1 MPKIVITD
9 STFPN
14 IDPERAILEAA
25 GCQVV
30 LGQRGPE
37 NALIEL
43 TRDADGIITQF
54 APLTANVIANMKK
67 AKVIVRNGIGYD
79 NIDVDAAKRYR
90 IPVCNIPDYCIDEVA
105 DQTLAFM
112 LALTRQVLT
121 NDKLVR
127 DGGWGLAVAESQMR
141 TLKEMTV
148 GVVGSGRI
156 GRAVVKRLLAFGGR
170 VVVFDPFV
178 AGDTIRAAGAEPIAL
193 EQLLATAD
201 LVTLHCLMNAQTR
214 HLINEQSLAKMKR
227 GVLFVNVGRGGL
239 VDTEALIAALQ
250 SGQVGAAALDVFE
263 TEPLPAN
270 SPLRTMNNVM
280 VASHL
285 ASVSARAMR
294 VVRETSARLVLKA
307 LNGERLDNVVNGVP
321 QGPGNTT

>member
-1 MPKIVITD
+1 MPRIVITD

-14 IDPERAILEAA
+14 IDPERVILEAA
-25 GCQVV
+25 GCEVV

-37 NALIEL
+37 SALIEL

-54 APLTANVIANMKK
+54 APLTANVIANMKR

-79 NIDVDAAKRYR
+79 NIDVDAARAQR

-112 LALTRQVLT
+112 LALTRQVLPNHQFT
-121 NDKLVR
+121 R
-127 DGGWGLAVAESQMR
+127 DGNWGLAVAESQMR

-148 GVVGSGRI
+148 GVIGYGRI
-156 GRAVVKRLLAFGGR
+156 GRTVVKRLLAFGGR

-178 AGDTIRAAGAEPIAL
+178 ARDAIRAGGAEPVVL
-193 EQLLATAD
+193 EQLLAKAD
-201 LVTLHCLMNAQTR
+201 LITLHCLMNAQTR
-214 HLINEQSLAKMKR
+214 HLINARSLGKMKR
-227 GVLFVNVGRGGL
+227 GVLFINVGRGGL
-239 VDTEALIAALQ
+239 VDTEALITALR
-250 SGQVGAAALDVFE
+250 SGQVAAAGLDVFE
-263 TEPLPAN
+263 TEPLPAD
-270 SPLRTMNNVM
+270 SPLRTMNNVV

-294 VVRETSARLVLKA
+294 VVRETSAQLVLKA
-307 LNGERLDNVVNGVP
+307 IRGERLDNIVNGVV
-321 QGPGNTT
+321 